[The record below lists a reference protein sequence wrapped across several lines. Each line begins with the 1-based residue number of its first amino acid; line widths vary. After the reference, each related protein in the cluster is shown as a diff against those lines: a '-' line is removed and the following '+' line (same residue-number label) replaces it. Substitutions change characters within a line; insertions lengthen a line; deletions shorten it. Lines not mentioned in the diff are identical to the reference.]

1 MKQYQFM
8 KSKKSKLMFLAFL
21 IVLGTSVHYLL
32 TKQYES
38 RQSVFMADAVAQSE
52 ALRQQAQE
60 QAVQT
65 ISTEEAR
72 MVEVVRVADEA
83 KAIAAQAL
91 EKAKQEAAAKAAAEA
106 ARRAAAK
113 AAAAA
118 GSKDPTYKLLFK
130 INDGSQVFV
139 NYGNTPSSM
148 TYTGYITYDLEIY
161 LKDNQLNIAIKNSD
175 IIMFFPKDFYVMV
188 YNLDRVLIYSYTP

>member
-91 EKAKQEAAAKAAAEA
+91 EKAKQEAAAK
-106 ARRAAAK
+106 
-113 AAAAA
+113 
-118 GSKDPTYKLLFK
+118 DPTYKLLFK